1 MLKVVLWILAILL
14 LVGIAML
21 NPLIAAGIVI
31 AGLLIQLFL
40 KKWVNRE
47 KEKWTIGYESCEP
60 VIYKANDI

>member
-21 NPLIAAGIVI
+21 NLLIAAGIVI

-40 KKWVNRE
+40 KK
-47 KEKWTIGYESCEP
+47 
-60 VIYKANDI
+60 

>member
-31 AGLLIQLFL
+31 PGSEKKALIILNYTA
-40 KKWVNRE
+40 KYGKIR
-47 KEKWTIGYESCEP
+47 Y
-60 VIYKANDI
+60 

>member
-31 AGLLIQLFL
+31 LALLVHLFF
-40 KKWVNRE
+40 KK
-47 KEKWTIGYESCEP
+47 
-60 VIYKANDI
+60 

>member
-21 NPLIAAGIVI
+21 NHLIAAGIVI

-40 KKWVNRE
+40 KK
-47 KEKWTIGYESCEP
+47 
-60 VIYKANDI
+60 

>member
-31 AGLLIQLFL
+31 LALLVQFFF
-40 KKWVNRE
+40 KK
-47 KEKWTIGYESCEP
+47 
-60 VIYKANDI
+60 

>member
-14 LVGIAML
+14 LVGITML

-40 KKWVNRE
+40 KK
-47 KEKWTIGYESCEP
+47 
-60 VIYKANDI
+60 